1 MATTDHPESVHDDVG
16 TPVEVQAR
24 DEQMISGEVHGVE
37 PDVRRA
43 SEERT
48 LRVVMQVEVQEQRQ
62 QTPFQRITVMSEA
75 VRDVMHVIGGS
86 RGAEAGAR

>member
-24 DEQMISGEVHGVE
+24 DEQMVSGEVHGVE

-48 LRVVMQVEVQEQRQ
+48 LRVDCCPATHRRG
-62 QTPFQRITVMSEA
+62 FR
-75 VRDVMHVIGGS
+75 
-86 RGAEAGAR
+86 RGAAAGARACTTPAPSIHN

>member
-1 MATTDHPESVHDDVG
+1 M
-16 TPVEVQAR
+16 
-24 DEQMISGEVHGVE
+24 E

-75 VRDVMHVIGGS
+75 VRDVIHVIGGS
-86 RGAEAGAR
+86 RGAEAGER